1 MKPDDLIEAAPSYQP
16 PRVPSARSAFVFS
29 ALQAICFVSVLWFV
43 IAASVHG
50 HLRALGGPIVPF
62 VLGLASSVAG
72 CAAGHRRAFL
82 GWLLAFAGA
91 FVVALVVAMLAGAS
105 H

>member
-1 MKPDDLIEAAPSYQP
+1 MTPDDLIDAAPTYKQ
-16 PRVPSARSAFVFS
+16 PRVPSAHSTFVYA
-29 ALQAICFVSVLWFV
+29 ALQATCLISVLWFV

-50 HLRALGGPIVPF
+50 HLRALGGPMVPF

-72 CAAGHRRAFL
+72 CAAGYRRAFL
-82 GWLLAFAGA
+82 GWLLGFAGA
-91 FVVALVVAMLAGAS
+91 FFIALVIAMLAGAS